1 MAAGICINPVNNIW
15 QFNSG
20 GYLLITTNDLK
31 NGMTL
36 NLENTLYEVLY
47 FQHVKPG
54 KGGAFVRTK
63 LKNLYTGANI
73 EKTFRAAEKVE
84 QAILETKKMQF
95 LYKDDHFNF
104 MDKGTFEQ
112 IPISEEYI
120 GENEKFLL
128 DNMEVTIKFYKGNP
142 ISIELPITIE
152 SKVIETEPG
161 AKGDTVSQS
170 FKPAAIETG
179 AKIQVP
185 IFINEGDIIKIDTRT
200 GEYLTRV

>member
-1 MAAGICINPVNNIW
+1 M
-15 QFNSG
+15 
-20 GYLLITTNDLK
+20 ITTNDLK

-36 NLENTLYEVLY
+36 NYEDALYEVLY

-73 EKTFRAAEKVE
+73 EKTFRAGEKVE

-104 MDKGTFEQ
+104 MDTGTFEQ

-128 DNMEVTIKFYKGNP
+128 ENMEVTIKFYKGNP
-142 ISIELPITIE
+142 ISIELPIAIE
-152 SKVIETEPG
+152 SKIIETEPG
-161 AKGDTVSQS
+161 AKGDTVNQS
-170 FKPAAIETG
+170 FKPAVIETG

-185 IFINEGDIIKIDTRT
+185 IFINEGDVIKIDTRT
-200 GEYLTRV
+200 GEYITRVSK